1 MNKAL
6 FYSYLHHPELLD
18 DRSLYDIEKILVEY
32 PYFQSARLLQIKNM
46 NNQGSISY
54 DNELKRVAVWVTD
67 RSKLFYLLDKR
78 VLLSVDE
85 YYTTAKQQE
94 TTEFENTTID
104 FSALTNVT
112 TFDSENKL
120 TPSDEDMNDELSQLI
135 MSGSAQASPFFNV
148 GDKVDLEDFVNTFKK
163 KRTTDN
169 LKPKSPVNIEER
181 RKKLIDNF
189 IVDQP
194 RITQKETNFSEQEV
208 IIPSSLKE
216 EPEMIT
222 DTLAKI
228 YINQGKYEKAILAY
242 EKLSLKYPEK
252 NIYFAGQIK
261 KIKELSNNQ

>member
-6 FYSYLHHPELLD
+6 FYNYLHHPELLD
-18 DRSLYDIEKILVEY
+18 DRSLVDIEKILDEY

-54 DNELKRVAVWVTD
+54 DRELKRVAVWVAD
-67 RSKLFYLLDKR
+67 RSKLFYLLDSR
-78 VLLSVDE
+78 VLLPVNE
-85 YYTTAKQQE
+85 YVAADKPSLTV
-94 TTEFENTTID
+94 NISDLTID

-112 TFDSENKL
+112 EFESENKIS
-120 TPSDEDMNDELSQLI
+120 PSDKDMNDELSQLI

-148 GDKVDLEDFVNTFKK
+148 GDKVDLEDFINTFKK
-163 KRTTDN
+163 KSP
-169 LKPKSPVNIEER
+169 LEKLEPKSPQNIEDR

-189 IVDQP
+189 IIDQP
-194 RITQKETNFSEQEV
+194 RIVQKDTNQILPDINASIQ
-208 IIPSSLKE
+208 IAQ

-252 NIYFAGQIK
+252 NSYFAGQIK